1 MKIRYLFIIC
11 LLFLCSGCDDNSDK
25 KVLNI
30 LNWSSYIPGDVI
42 IDFEK
47 KSGIDVN
54 YGTYSSNEELLA
66 KVSVANEGT
75 YDLIFP
81 SDYMVEIMIA
91 RNIIEEIDLSKLEN
105 VSILRLS
112 NGVVVIK

>member
-1 MKIRYLFIIC
+1 MKIRYLFIVC
-11 LLFLCSGCDDNSDK
+11 LLFLCSGCSDNSDK
-25 KVLNI
+25 RVLNI
-30 LNWSSYIPGDVI
+30 LNWSSYIPSDVI

-66 KVSVANEGT
+66 KVSVAKEGT

-81 SDYMVEIMIA
+81 SDYMVEIMID
-91 RNIIEEIDLSKLEN
+91 RDIIDEIDLSRLEN
-105 VSILRLS
+105 VSNLKSR
-112 NGVVVIK
+112 K